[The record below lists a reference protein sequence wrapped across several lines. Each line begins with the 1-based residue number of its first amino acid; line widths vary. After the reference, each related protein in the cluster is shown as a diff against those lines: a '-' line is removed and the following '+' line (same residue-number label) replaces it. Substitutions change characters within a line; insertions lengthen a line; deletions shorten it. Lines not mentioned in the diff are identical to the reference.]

1 MKYDQL
7 VNSILQEQ
15 HFGGNPHEQ
24 LTGIKRHVTFE
35 ETEEDFISQD
45 EAKAMQNM
53 LNQQIAD
60 RRGGKKKSALQMVD
74 VDQLSDTGKEI
85 IRQMDKAVEMYQ
97 RGSAIGGDASL
108 RSLAPEMEDEIIMK
122 AFGKVDL
129 DYIGWD
135 KGSGL
140 GGAHLYRYPAT
151 GGGVVGIPHD
161 KDGFRIE
168 AQMEGDKE
176 DTPPEVAGL
185 FPISEYDL
193 VNFFAKGSHEPF
205 HTVIK
210 GRGAAE

>member
-7 VNSILQEQ
+7 VNNILQEQ

-24 LTGIKRHVTFE
+24 ITGIKRHVTFE

-74 VDQLSDTGKEI
+74 VEQLSDAGKELI
-85 IRQMDKAVEMYQ
+85 NQMDKAVEMYQ

-108 RSLAPEMEDEIIMK
+108 RSLAPEMEDEVIMK

-135 KGSGL
+135 KGSGI

-168 AQMEGDKE
+168 AQMEGDR
-176 DTPPEVAGL
+176 DDAPAEVAGL
-185 FPISEYDL
+185 FPITEYDL

-210 GRGAAE
+210 GRGVGE